1 MRTKKLTMT
10 QKIHHV
16 LRNNS
21 KEYPT
26 EKQEKIS

>member
-1 MRTKKLTMT
+1 MRAKKLTMT
-10 QKIHHV
+10 QKIHRV

-26 EKQEKIS
+26 EKTEKK